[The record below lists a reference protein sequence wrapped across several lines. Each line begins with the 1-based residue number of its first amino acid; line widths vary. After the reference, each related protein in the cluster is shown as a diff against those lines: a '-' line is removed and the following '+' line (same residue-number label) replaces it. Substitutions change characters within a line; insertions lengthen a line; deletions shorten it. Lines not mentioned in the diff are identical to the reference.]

1 MNQLWNR
8 CLHQK
13 NYGDGNKECNKL
25 YVPKLSI
32 LAVVLTATM
41 TGNSA
46 FALIEEDVNAPNS
59 VQAPNVFADRV
70 NANQRIDTKSLNITE
85 FGGTTYTQLGVK
97 NKLFSTEKE
106 GFISTGKVDAR
117 ELKVNEDL
125 LVGDADIDNGQFSVG
140 KEGILLSSK
149 GRLTDASLYNA
160 DAAYTNINH
169 LAEATTDYQ
178 AVNLKQLKEQDAQ
191 TLADAKTYIDD
202 TTTTLRAEV
211 TAETERLDQE
221 IAKVT
226 NGDAQTLADAK
237 AYTDNTAT
245 TLRSEAATESARL
258 DKAIADGNTS
268 TLANAKTYTD
278 NTATTLRSE
287 AATES
292 ARLDQAI
299 ADGNASTLAS
309 ANKTTADMATV
320 IRNEVKDTN
329 AKTLADAKAHTNS
342 IAATT
347 LNNAKQYTDQSSS
360 SVLEQAKAYTDA
372 NANGSPFVALQSNDG
387 DELAKAEGMQ
397 SIAIGVGAVAQGEQ
411 SIAIGVGNQ
420 VTGNHSG
427 AIGDPNVVSGN
438 ASYAVGNNNTVNG
451 DNTFVLGNDINTNAT
466 NAVVLGN
473 ASTSDRDNT
482 VSVGSV
488 GGERQVIH
496 VAAATADSD
505 AVNLKQMNMA
515 DTATLVSA
523 KMHTDNTATTLRH
536 EAAVESTRVNK
547 AIVDG
552 DKATLASAKGYTDTR
567 VATFD
572 RSINQLNNRVNQLNT
587 RVDDVE
593 RTAYRGIAIALAA
606 QQAVPSIQPGQ
617 VAVFGGVG
625 HYEGETAGSIGV
637 VTSFTDRISAS
648 GALGFAGGNE
658 FGGRVGVA
666 YVFGGK

>member
-13 NYGDGNKECNKL
+13 NCGDGNKECNKL

-97 NKLFSTEKE
+97 NKRFSTTEKE
-106 GFISTGKVDAR
+106 GYIQTGYIK
-117 ELKVNEDL
+117 
-125 LVGDADIDNGQFSVG
+125 ADEIQAGTLIATDG
-140 KEGILLSSK
+140 
-149 GRLTDASLYNA
+149 LTTKSLFVTEKLTASGASLKNI
-160 DAAYTNINH
+160 DAGSTNINH
-169 LAEATTDYQ
+169 VIDAVRDDQ
-178 AVNLKQLKEQDAQ
+178 AVNFKQLKEQDAQ
-191 TLADAKTYIDD
+191 TLADAKIYIDD

-258 DKAIADGNTS
+258 DKAIVDGNTS

-287 AATES
+287 AVTES
-292 ARLDQAI
+292 ARLDKAI

-309 ANKTTADMATV
+309 ANKTTADMAIA

-342 IAATT
+342 IAVTT

-387 DELAKAEGMQ
+387 DELAKAEGTR

-451 DNTFVLGNDINTNAT
+451 DNTFVFGNDINTNAT

-473 ASTSDRDNT
+473 TSTSDRDNT

-496 VAAATADSD
+496 VAAATADTD
-505 AVNLKQMNMA
+505 AVNLKQMKMA

-523 KMHTDNTATTLRH
+523 KMHTDNTATTLRN
-536 EAAVESTRVNK
+536 EAAVESTRVNE

-552 DKATLASAKGYTDTR
+552 DKATLVSAKGYTDVR

-637 VTSFTDRISAS
+637 VTSFTNRISAS
-648 GALGFAGGNE
+648 GALGFAGGDE

>member
-13 NYGDGNKECNKL
+13 NCGDGNKECNKL

-97 NKLFSTEKE
+97 NKRFSTTEKE
-106 GFISTGKVDAR
+106 GYIQTGYIK
-117 ELKVNEDL
+117 
-125 LVGDADIDNGQFSVG
+125 ADEIQAGTLIATDG
-140 KEGILLSSK
+140 
-149 GRLTDASLYNA
+149 LTTKSLFVTEKLTASGASLKNI
-160 DAAYTNINH
+160 DAGSTNINH
-169 LAEATTDYQ
+169 VIDAVRDDQ
-178 AVNLKQLKEQDAQ
+178 AVNFKQLKEQDAQ
-191 TLADAKTYIDD
+191 TLADAKIYIDD

-258 DKAIADGNTS
+258 DKAIVDGNTS

-292 ARLDQAI
+292 ARLDKAI

-309 ANKTTADMATV
+309 ANKTTADMATA

-347 LNNAKQYTDQSSS
+347 LNNAKQYTDQSSL